1 MLNHDAAIHDGDHA
15 ARDGAPRRLL
25 VHASELEP
33 QCRRPRSQRVVDDAR
48 ELLISPEYVD
58 DVHPTG
64 NLLQP
69 AIDLLSED
77 RFFARVDGDHVVSAV
92 EQIPT
97 DAVGIAMRLG
107 REPDDG
113 ERVNAAFVER
123 AEHAIGEG
131 VEAGSV
137 PGRR

>member
-1 MLNHDAAIHDGDHA
+1 
-15 ARDGAPRRLL
+15 
-25 VHASELEP
+25 
-33 QCRRPRSQRVVDDAR
+33 RVVDDAR

-113 ERVNAAFVER
+113 DPAGRLPQPADRRVVRVRER
-123 AEHAIGEG
+123 H
-131 VEAGSV
+131 
-137 PGRR
+137 PTGRRSPC